1 MMKKEELIEL
11 MVIYINN
18 QITNLH
24 YFKKELRKLL
34 QTLVK
39 LLNKITLKDNIIIN
53 KLMMF

>member
-1 MMKKEELIEL
+1 MMNKEELIEL

-18 QITNLH
+18 QIINLH

>member
-39 LLNKITLKDNIIIN
+39 LLNKIILKDNIIIN